1 MEEKEGENEETELNV
16 LAPGTQERA
25 REKGLNSSC
34 TI

>member
-25 REKGLNSSC
+25 REKEG
-34 TI
+34 